1 MGSSPANSGMLT
13 VPMMAGM
20 ILSSAVIGRLVAR
33 ANKYKEVQV
42 VGLAVS
48 VAAFGMLAWVM
59 GSGRGYL
66 FIEPPIFLLGA
77 GLGLVMPNMT
87 IVVQSALPVARR
99 GVGTAMLT
107 FFRSLG
113 GLLGVTGSGA
123 ILAHQ
128 LHAHGIEA
136 AASAGTGTVLDPAM
150 REVYRHAIANIFGA
164 GTAIVL
170 VALVILLFMPDVR
183 VEGASVPQPAQAE

>member
-1 MGSSPANSGMLT
+1 
-13 VPMMAGM
+13 MMVGM
-20 ILSSAVIGRLVAR
+20 IIASTVNGRVLAPLNR
-33 ANKYKEVQV
+33 YKLVQV
-42 VGLAVS
+42 GGLAMA
-48 VAAFGMLAWVM
+48 VAAFGALAWAM
-59 GSGRGYL
+59 HSGSGYL
-66 FIEPPIFLLGA
+66 LLEPPIFVLGA

-87 IVVQSALPVARR
+87 IVVQHALPLARR

-128 LHAHGIEA
+128 LHANGVAA
-136 AASAGTGTVLDPAM
+136 AASAGAGAVLDPLL
-150 REVYRHAIANIFGA
+150 RDVYRHAIANVFTA

-170 VALVILLFMPDVR
+170 VALLLMWFLPDVQMP
-183 VEGASVPQPAQAE
+183 STSSTTPPKD